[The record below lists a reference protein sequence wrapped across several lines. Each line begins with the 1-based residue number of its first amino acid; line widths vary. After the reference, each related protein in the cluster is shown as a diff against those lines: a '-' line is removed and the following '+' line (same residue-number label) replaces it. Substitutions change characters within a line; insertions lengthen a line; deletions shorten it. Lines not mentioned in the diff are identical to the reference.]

1 MSTIIVAIILIAVI
15 AVFSI
20 LLVANERKKTRRK
33 MNLLLIAFSQA
44 AIRHTL
50 FISKQEIINDSII
63 GLDGKNRKLLVVYQ
77 NEDNIYDEVI
87 INLEEVERIT
97 VESVTAIMDAGHS
110 KNART
115 DQFLEKVVLRFLFN
129 SGKAPYDFPFF
140 THKDSIYQLQE
151 LQHKAKQWEATF
163 KPLLKLAR

>member
-1 MSTIIVAIILIAVI
+1 
-15 AVFSI
+15 
-20 LLVANERKKTRRK
+20 

-115 DQFLEKVVLRFLFN
+115 DQFLEKVVLRFYSIQEKLLTTFLSLRIRIVYISCRN
-129 SGKAPYDFPFF
+129 YNIKQNNGKLHLNLY
-140 THKDSIYQLQE
+140 
-151 LQHKAKQWEATF
+151 
-163 KPLLKLAR
+163 